1 MGALNWS
8 LILSNAVYTAISINA
23 IAYALIAQGLNVHF
37 GYTGLLNFGQ
47 AAFAAAGAYAI
58 AIPVSTYGWSFWACI
73 PVLIT
78 AAVLL
83 ALLLGIPTL
92 RLRADYLAIV
102 TIAASEIVRI
112 GLNSVRFTWL
122 TGGNDGLQRF
132 TNDVEGVNPLDPE
145 RYRLLPQLFG
155 NRTQTFNEYDLF
167 IIVAGWI
174 LVALASAYVYYL
186 MRSPWGR
193 VIKSIREDEDAARS
207 LGKNIFSF
215 KMQSLIIG
223 GIIGALGGAVIAVG
237 NRVAQPNN
245 YSTALTFFAYTILIL
260 GGVAR
265 VKGPIIGAMI
275 FWFLIA
281 FVDNVL
287 SEVTREYNM
296 PNWIILNANN
306 FGQVKFILVGI
317 GLVLLVVYRP
327 QGIFGDKR
335 EQVFDVR

>member
-1 MGALNWS
+1 MNWAL
-8 LILSNAVYTAISINA
+8 IISNAIYTAISINA
-23 IAYALIAQGLNVHF
+23 IGYALIAQGLNVHF

-58 AIPVSTYGWSFWACI
+58 AIPVAVYGWSFWACI
-73 PVLIT
+73 PVLLT
-78 AAVLL
+78 AATLL

-132 TNDVEGVNPLDPE
+132 TADVERVNPISDN
-145 RYRLLPQLFG
+145 RFRLWEQA
-155 NRTQTFNEYDLF
+155 FNQYDMF
-167 IIVAGWI
+167 IIICGWI

-207 LGKNIFSF
+207 LGKNIFSY

-223 GIIGALGGAVIAVG
+223 GIIGAFGGMVIAVG

-265 VKGPIIGAMI
+265 VKGPIVGAMI

-287 SEVTREYNM
+287 AEFTRDN
-296 PNWIILNANN
+296 PDLPGWIILDGNN
-306 FGQVKFILVGI
+306 FGQVKFILVGV
-317 GLVLLVVYRP
+317 GLVLLVVFRP

>member
-1 MGALNWS
+1 MDWAL
-8 LILSNAVYTAISINA
+8 IISNAIFTALSINA

-58 AIPVSTYGWSFWACI
+58 AIPVSRYGWSFWACI
-73 PVLIT
+73 PVVIT
-78 AAVLL
+78 AAVVL

-112 GLNSVRFTWL
+112 SLNSVRFTWL
-122 TGGNDGLQRF
+122 TGGNDGLQNF
-132 TNDVEGVNPLDPE
+132 TGDVQQVNPLSPH
-145 RYRLLPQLFG
+145 RYRIWAQA
-155 NRTQTFNEYDLF
+155 FNEYDLF
-167 IIVAGWI
+167 IIVCGWI

-207 LGKNIFSF
+207 LGKNIFSY

-223 GIIGALGGAVIAVG
+223 GIIGAFGGAVIAVG

-287 SEVTREYNM
+287 SEVTREYTM

-317 GLVLLVVYRP
+317 GLVVLVVYRP

>member
-1 MGALNWS
+1 M
-8 LILSNAVYTAISINA
+8 
-23 IAYALIAQGLNVHF
+23 
-37 GYTGLLNFGQ
+37 
-47 AAFAAAGAYAI
+47 
-58 AIPVSTYGWSFWACI
+58 
-73 PVLIT
+73 IT
-78 AAVLL
+78 AAVVL

-112 GLNSVRFTWL
+112 SLNSVRFTWL
-122 TGGNDGLQRF
+122 TGGNDGLQKF
-132 TNDVEGVNPLDPE
+132 TADLERVNPLSPH
-145 RYRLLPQLFG
+145 RYKLWAQA
-155 NRTQTFNEYDLF
+155 FNEYDLF
-167 IIVAGWI
+167 IIVCGWI

-207 LGKNIFSF
+207 LGKNVFSY

-223 GIIGALGGAVIAVG
+223 GIIGAFGGVVIAVG

-245 YSTALTFFAYTILIL
+245 FSTALTFFAYTILIL

-275 FWFLIA
+275 FWFLIS

-287 SEVTREYNM
+287 AELTRHYGKNL
-296 PNWIILNANN
+296 PGWIILNENN
-306 FGQVKFILVGI
+306 FGQVKFILSGI
-317 GLVLLVVYRP
+317 GLILLVVFRP

>member
-1 MGALNWS
+1 MEWD
-8 LILSNAVYTAISINA
+8 LIISNAVYTAIGINA

-47 AAFAAAGAYAI
+47 AAFAAAGAYAV
-58 AIPVSTYGWSFWACI
+58 AIPISRYGWSFWATI
-73 PVLIT
+73 PVLFT
-78 AAVLL
+78 AAIVL
-83 ALLLGIPTL
+83 ALLLGVPTL

-122 TGGNDGLQRF
+122 TGGNDGLQQF
-132 TNDVEGVNPLDPE
+132 TEDLADVNPLSQR
-145 RYRLLPQLFG
+145 RYSLWA
-155 NRTQTFNEYDLF
+155 QTFNEYNLF
-167 IIVAGWI
+167 IIICGWL

-207 LGKNIFSF
+207 LGKNIFSY

-223 GIIGALGGAVIAVG
+223 GIIGAFGGMVIAVG
-237 NRVAQPNN
+237 NQVAQPNN

-265 VKGPIIGAMI
+265 VKGPIVGAMI

-287 SEVTREYNM
+287 AEVTREYEL
-296 PNWIILNANN
+296 PGWIILDGNN

-317 GLVLLVVYRP
+317 GLVLLVVFRP